1 MKKSSAALARA
12 AVIAAVYA
20 VCTVSIAPITYGAV
34 QFRIAE
40 CLCVLAF
47 FYDEAIVGL
56 TVGCFV
62 ANLFSPYGPLDIV
75 LGTAATL
82 VSSLALNF
90 CYKRIANKTIGFL
103 VGVFFPIAVNALVV
117 PISILVAAPEAE
129 SYFIMAAQVGFGQ
142 AVVILSL
149 GTLLYFVL
157 FRLFKSGVLKSSAE
171 NKNSSEL
178 YSDKNNSNNNEKD
191 R

>member
-47 FYDEAIVGL
+47 FYDEAI
-56 TVGCFV
+56 V

-129 SYFIMAAQVGFGQ
+129 SYFITAAQVGFGQ